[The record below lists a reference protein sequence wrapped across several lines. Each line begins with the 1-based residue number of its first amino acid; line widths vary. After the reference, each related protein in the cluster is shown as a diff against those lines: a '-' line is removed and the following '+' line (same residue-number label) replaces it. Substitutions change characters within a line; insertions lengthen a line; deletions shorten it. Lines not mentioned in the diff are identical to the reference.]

1 MALLTKWLGTDL
13 WGAIQTKNDNLVD
26 AVNELVGGT
35 TGQRLVKSSSTD
47 FDVEY
52 ANPENIAKYTGS
64 AFALNS
70 LIVGNT
76 INFSTTQSTYV
87 GNANQLVK
95 IYSLSNPNKYIIGK
109 LENSTTSTILVCSI
123 QFNSDIADTT
133 SISDWVIVPYN
144 YNLSVFNSDLQ
155 TSFIAN
161 ELFSVLTLTN
171 CTLNQYNVNT
181 FKEANK
187 VTINGFVD
195 LTLTGSS
202 PRVNFSLTDK
212 YAILNGNTYDFIF
225 NSSAKLNVS
234 GTQTSVTAIC
244 DNVSVGSSSENLLA
258 FRTNNTV
265 ASGNSLRF
273 TFSFSYIAKNY
284 SV

>member
-1 MALLTKWLGTDL
+1 MALLSTIAGTENVSLTKINAVINT
-13 WGAIQTKNDNLVD
+13 
-26 AVNELVGGT
+26 VNEFGGGT
-35 TGQRLVKSSSTD
+35 IGQRLVKSSSTD
-47 FDVEY
+47 FGVEY

-64 AFALNS
+64 AFALNT
-70 LIVGNT
+70 LIVGDAY
-76 INFSTTQSTYV
+76 NFTTVQSTYV

-95 IYSLSNPNKYIIGK
+95 IYSLSNPNKSIIGK
-109 LENSTTSTILVCSI
+109 LENSTTSISLVCRI

-133 SISDWVIVPYN
+133 SLSDWVIVPYN

-225 NSSAKLNVS
+225 NSSARLNVS